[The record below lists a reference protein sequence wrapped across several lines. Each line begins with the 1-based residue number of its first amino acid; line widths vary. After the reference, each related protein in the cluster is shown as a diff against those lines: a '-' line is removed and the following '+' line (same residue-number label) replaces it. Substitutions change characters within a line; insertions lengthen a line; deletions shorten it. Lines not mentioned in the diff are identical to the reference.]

1 MSDQILAICDSD
13 EDYQR
18 IHDLLTKNSENLGR
32 QRDLASA
39 IQSRRSQTQK
49 RLLVVEEDKLQEYAR
64 LLQTR
69 TETHPVLS
77 SLEPVRRTAEDVP
90 ELIGR
95 SESFRDIC
103 RQIGEFARSHDRVY
117 IHGEAGTGKHVI
129 ARAIHQSSSRADYPL
144 IQFDCSEIPER
155 LFEYELFG
163 YQKGAFT
170 GAQQDHSGSIAQAG
184 EGTLV
189 LEDVG
194 TLARHSQQVLLN
206 CFQKKSYRPV
216 GSSAEY
222 PLSARIIII
231 SHIDLSKLV
240 KKGHFLK
247 ELYTLLEPARI
258 YMPPLRE
265 RAEDILP
272 LAQHFLETYSH
283 QLHKSISDFDAS
295 VENMLMD
302 HDWPGNI
309 RELDNV
315 IEYAA
320 LIEPTDQVK
329 ATSLPGLFLD
339 NESLDHSSLHPEL
352 TLKSK
357 LALFEHKVILDA
369 LEKTHWVKKDAARLL
384 GIDPRN
390 MSYYITK
397 NNIKE
402 PKSKHKKSDPVV
414 KDYSDSQL
422 F

>member
-18 IHDLLTKNSENLGR
+18 IHDLLTKNSEKLGR

-39 IQSRRSQTQK
+39 IQSRPSQAQK

-64 LLQTR
+64 LLQTQ
-69 TETHPVLS
+69 TGPHPPLS
-77 SLEPVRRTAEDVP
+77 SLEPVRRTGDDIP

-95 SESFRDIC
+95 SETFRDIC
-103 RQIGEFARSHDRVY
+103 RQIGEFARSDDMVY
-117 IHGEAGTGKHVI
+117 IHGEAGTGKHVV
-129 ARAIHQSSSRADYPL
+129 ARAIHQSSSRANHPL
-144 IQFDCSEIPER
+144 IQFNCSEIPER

-170 GAQQDHSGSIAQAG
+170 GAQQDHSGSLSQAG

-194 TLARHSQQVLLN
+194 TLSRHSQQVLLN
-206 CFQKKSYRPV
+206 SLRKHSYRPV
-216 GSSAEY
+216 GDSTEH
-222 PLSARIIII
+222 PLTARIIII
-231 SHIDLSKLV
+231 SHVHLSKLV

-265 RAEDILP
+265 REEDILP
-272 LAQHFLETYSH
+272 LAQHFLEKYSH

-295 VENMLMD
+295 VHNMLMD

-315 IEYAA
+315 IEYAT
-320 LIEPTDQVK
+320 LIEPTNQIK

-339 NESLDHSSLHPEL
+339 KESLDHSSLRPEL

-369 LEKTHWVKKDAARLL
+369 LEKSHWVKKDAARLL

-402 PKSKHKKSDPVV
+402 PKSKRTKSYPVV
-414 KDYSDSQL
+414 EDYSDSES